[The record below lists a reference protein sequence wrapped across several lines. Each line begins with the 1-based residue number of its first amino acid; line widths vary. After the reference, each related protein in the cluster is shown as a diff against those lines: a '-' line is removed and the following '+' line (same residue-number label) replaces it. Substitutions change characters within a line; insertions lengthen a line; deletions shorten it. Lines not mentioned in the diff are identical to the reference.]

1 MNIRETIVSEI
12 HKIAVAQ
19 KRDIGTLTDDLPL
32 MESGFDSLCFAV
44 LVAQLEDDLGL
55 DPFGSSE
62 EIDFPVTLGEFIM
75 LYENAA
81 KH

>member
-1 MNIRETIVSEI
+1 MDIRATILTEI
-12 HKIAVAQ
+12 HKIAVTQ

-55 DPFGSSE
+55 DPFSAAD
-62 EIDFPVTLGEFIM
+62 EIEFPVTLGDFIA
-75 LYENAA
+75 LYENASRT
-81 KH
+81 

>member
-1 MNIRETIVSEI
+1 MSVRSIVVSEI

-19 KRDIGTLTDDLPL
+19 KRDIGSLHDDLPL

-44 LVAQLEDDLGL
+44 LVAQLEDDLGI
-55 DPFGSSE
+55 DPFSSTD
-62 EIDFPVTLGEFIM
+62 EIEFPVTLGDFIK

-81 KH
+81 KQ

>member
-1 MNIRETIVSEI
+1 MTIRATILTEI

-55 DPFGSSE
+55 DPFSAAD
-62 EIDFPVTLGEFIM
+62 EIEFPVTLGDFIT

-81 KH
+81 RT